1 MTTIPIPA
9 AVPDLPPLPI
19 GALVACALD
28 LMRETGDLPQ
38 PRYISIH
45 QSTQA
50 LGLQFDPETPSL
62 GSVARWA
69 KRFGDVLVSKPE
81 EGEHGPETWCR
92 TDFDYYGVEVC
103 AYAHIPVTKTGTPDE
118 QLAHAD
124 YPHEPGRLYGCPA
137 CEAACHC
144 TPGDAECVYAGPH
157 NGQAAI
163 DPD

>member
-1 MTTIPIPA
+1 MTTIPYSSSA
-9 AVPDLPPLPI
+9 APDLPPLPI

-28 LMRETGDLPQ
+28 LMQEAADLPQ
-38 PRYISIH
+38 PWYIFIYRS
-45 QSTQA
+45 QA
-50 LGLQFDPETPSL
+50 ISVQFPPEAHSL
-62 GSVARWA
+62 DSVARWA
-69 KRFGDVLVSKPE
+69 KRFGDVLVSKPG
-81 EGEHGPETWCR
+81 EGVDGPETWCR

-144 TPGDAECVYAGPH
+144 TPGDAECVYSGPH
-157 NGQAAI
+157 NGQAAT
-163 DPD
+163 DLD

>member
-1 MTTIPIPA
+1 MTTIPFDGT

-45 QSTQA
+45 QSAQA
-50 LGLQFDPETPSL
+50 LALQFAPETASL
-62 GSVARWA
+62 NSVATWA
-69 KRFGDVLVSKPE
+69 ARFGGILVSSPVE
-81 EGEHGPETWCR
+81 AEHGSETWCR
-92 TDFDYYGVEVC
+92 TDFDYYGVALHV
-103 AYAHIPVTKTGTPDE
+103 YALIPVTVTGSPE
-118 QLAHAD
+118 GPEHAD

-157 NGQAAI
+157 NGQAAT